1 MRHLD
6 PELTTECLIYFLLNA
21 KSLSESSKYILKLFD
36 NIINQ
41 RYFQY
46 LDDNL
51 LFLLTEFILNFSN
64 VIAKTLELETYS
76 AASSTSKM
84 AVTTPSE
91 MISIAAFNRQQQLVS
106 DLIFVVIRFKLN
118 PKRRMNFDNDNATQ
132 STSKL
137 SMKYDKR
144 NLKSFFIFFKIF

>member
-21 KSLSESSKYILKLFD
+21 KNLSESAKYILKLFD

-51 LFLLTEFILNFSN
+51 LFLLTEFILDFSH
-64 VIAKTLELETYS
+64 VIAKTLELENNS
-76 AASSTSKM
+76 VGSSGKS
-84 AVTTPSE
+84 SE

-106 DLIFVVIRFKLN
+106 D
-118 PKRRMNFDNDNATQ
+118 T
-132 STSKL
+132 
-137 SMKYDKR
+137 
-144 NLKSFFIFFKIF
+144 